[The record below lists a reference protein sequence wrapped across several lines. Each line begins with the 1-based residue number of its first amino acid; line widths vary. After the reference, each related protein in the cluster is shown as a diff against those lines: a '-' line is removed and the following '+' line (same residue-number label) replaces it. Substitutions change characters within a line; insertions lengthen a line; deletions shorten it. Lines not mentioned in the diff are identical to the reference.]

1 MTGTA
6 TSGRADIA
14 AALTAAGLT
23 AFAST
28 PSTMPLPCVVLTPD
42 SPYLELVSI
51 GSALTYRIGIKAQI
65 NAPALDNAAALE
77 VVETLADSV
86 IEALPSGVTAST
98 LSAPRLDSLG
108 QGQGSIYTA
117 DLTLTA
123 LITKEQ

>member
-6 TSGRADIA
+6 TNFRTELA
-14 AALTAAGLT
+14 ANINAAGIQ

-42 SPYLELVSI
+42 SNYLELVSI
-51 GSALTYRIGIKAQI
+51 GSALTYRVGLRAQI
-65 NAPALDNAAALE
+65 NAAALSTEASLE
-77 VVETLADSV
+77 VIEELIDRV

-98 LSAPRLDSLG
+98 VSAPRLDSLG
-108 QGQGSIYTA
+108 QGQGSLYVAEI
-117 DLTLTA
+117 TLSA